1 MENASVPETPENAGK
16 FLPSKD
22 TDTESAPQAQKS
34 DGEAQIQAFGAES
47 DLSALQGG
55 PSGLPGSGGVNNE
68 SFDEWS
74 EELDPYADNVEEVL
88 QSLSGTSYP
97 TEVGAILQKIQAM
110 IGDGT
115 AVQQSAAQVIG
126 KINAVCSDVGNVG
139 HKTASTVSALRS
151 VTDELINLLDDTRV
165 LIDTADSYV
174 PSMLDSLADTQEL
187 LNRLTRAMGSTH
199 DMLSLVNTTM
209 IAAGDSLDAGT
220 KNSLEGLRGL
230 LDKSLT
236 TLDSITAVRTA
247 SEGMKDTLDEQL
259 DKYEDEN
266 NFLNIDPEADKI
278 SFTSSK
284 NPSPHSLQIILR
296 TDEISDDDEATDIS
310 DMEDAE
316 DEEVG
321 PFTRMWRVLTKIF
334 HAVVDI
340 FTNR

>member
-1 MENASVPETPENAGK
+1 M
-16 FLPSKD
+16 
-22 TDTESAPQAQKS
+22 
-34 DGEAQIQAFGAES
+34 
-47 DLSALQGG
+47 
-55 PSGLPGSGGVNNE
+55 
-68 SFDEWS
+68 
-74 EELDPYADNVEEVL
+74 
-88 QSLSGTSYP
+88 
-97 TEVGAILQKIQAM
+97 
-110 IGDGT
+110 
-115 AVQQSAAQVIG
+115 QQSAAQVIG

-187 LNRLTRAMGSTH
+187 LNRLTRAMGSAH

-278 SFTSSK
+278 SF
-284 NPSPHSLQIILR
+284 N
-296 TDEISDDDEATDIS
+296 
-310 DMEDAE
+310 
-316 DEEVG
+316 
-321 PFTRMWRVLTKIF
+321 
-334 HAVVDI
+334 
-340 FTNR
+340 